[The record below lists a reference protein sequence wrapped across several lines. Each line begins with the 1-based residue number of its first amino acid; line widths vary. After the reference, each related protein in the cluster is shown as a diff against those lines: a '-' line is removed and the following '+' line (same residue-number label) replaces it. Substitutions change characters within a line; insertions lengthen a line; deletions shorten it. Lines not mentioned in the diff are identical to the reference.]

1 MSPDKQAQSQL
12 QQLLNLQV
20 SNHLEPEQRLCLAVL
35 RQAVLDYFGE
45 DPLLKQS
52 AADYF
57 TRSTLYKLTLQM
69 FRLPVD
75 LLPIGIDLGR
85 EPEDA
90 AEPVDPLKLETL
102 VNELSGTQLKVMLS
116 LGLLELPVSAG
127 AISKQCRL
135 NRATVL
141 KALAEMAE
149 QGLVKPLDSGL
160 YTIWTVPAGARLFLD
175 RLWAA
180 AGWAAAD
187 RDAVGEEVTLSPLP
201 DDVAEGPALGP
212 PEDSAAE

>member
-1 MSPDKQAQSQL
+1 MSTDKKAQSQL

-45 DPLLKQS
+45 DPTLKQS

-57 TRSTLYKLTLQM
+57 ARSTLYKLTLQM
-69 FRLPVD
+69 LRLPVD

-85 EPEDA
+85 HPQDV
-90 AEPVDPLKLETL
+90 EPVDPLKLETL

-201 DDVAEGPALGP
+201 DDAAAAPEPVR